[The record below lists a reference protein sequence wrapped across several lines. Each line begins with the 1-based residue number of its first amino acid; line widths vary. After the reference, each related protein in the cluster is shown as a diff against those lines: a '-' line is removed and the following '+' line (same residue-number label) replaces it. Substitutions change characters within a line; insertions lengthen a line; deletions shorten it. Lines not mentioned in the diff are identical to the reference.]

1 MATLIRIEKVTKYYE
16 TDSKRVEVLKELSFD
31 IDEEL
36 LVILGPSGCG
46 KTTLLKII
54 AGIDRPSSGKIIY
67 LDRYSKSPPVF
78 GFVFQTPTLI
88 PWISVLE
95 NVILPLEA
103 RGVDP
108 DEAREIGRRYLSLVG
123 LSSFEDFYPGELSI
137 GMMQRVN
144 LARALAISPDI
155 LLMDEPFTA
164 LDPLTAENLR
174 AELLDLWISGV
185 TTIRSIVMVTNA
197 VDEAIYMGDRIIVLS
212 PRPARV
218 VANIPI
224 ELERPRNRRSEEF
237 QRLEDMVYEYIS

>member
-1 MATLIRIEKVTKYYE
+1 MAVLIKLEKISKYYR
-16 TDSKRVEVLKELSFD
+16 SSNRRVEVLKEVSFD
-31 IDEEL
+31 IGEEL

-54 AGIDRPSSGKIIY
+54 AGIDKPSEGEIIY
-67 LDRYSKSPPVF
+67 LDRYREEPPVF

-95 NVILPLEA
+95 NVVLPLEA

-108 DEAREIGRRYLSLVG
+108 DEAVETARRYLSLVG
-123 LSSFEDFYPGELSI
+123 LASFEDFHPGELSM

-197 VDEAIYMGDRIIVLS
+197 VDEAIYMGDRIIILS
-212 PRPARV
+212 PRPAKV
-218 VANIPI
+218 IAEIPI
-224 ELERPRNRRSEEF
+224 DLERPRNRRSQEF
-237 QRLEDMVYEYIS
+237 QRYEDLVYEYIG